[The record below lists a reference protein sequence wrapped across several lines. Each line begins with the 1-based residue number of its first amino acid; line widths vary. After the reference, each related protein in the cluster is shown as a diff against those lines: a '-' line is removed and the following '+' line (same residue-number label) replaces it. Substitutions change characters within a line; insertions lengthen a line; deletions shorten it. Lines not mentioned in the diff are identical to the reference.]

1 MSAATILK
9 ARIPPNKISEQELTE
24 KTQWQFN
31 TGKVVDVLL
40 LLDQDRAIKL
50 LQIIIKD

>member
-1 MSAATILK
+1 MAVYAAI
-9 ARIPPNKISEQELTE
+9 N
-24 KTQWQFN
+24 N

-40 LLDQDRAIKL
+40 LLDPDRAIKL